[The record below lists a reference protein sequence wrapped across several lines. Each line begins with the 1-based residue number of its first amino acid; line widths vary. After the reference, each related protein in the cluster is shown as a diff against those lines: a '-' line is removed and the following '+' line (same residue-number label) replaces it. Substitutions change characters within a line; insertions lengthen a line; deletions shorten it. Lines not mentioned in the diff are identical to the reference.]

1 MSQAAFHFKRNVSVA
16 SRKMIIM
23 VVKRKQSEE
32 KDLSNFPLLGNV
44 FNLAASD
51 TRRRGRKLV
60 GNSKTKLKLLLRP
73 LKILILKSN
82 WFLFRFM
89 QVSRKGEKSTD
100 LQQNINLQAVAL
112 VSISAVQEKALQTFC
127 I

>member
-1 MSQAAFHFKRNVSVA
+1 MRKKKLKMSQAAYHFKRNVSVA
-16 SRKMIIM
+16 SRKMIIV

-60 GNSKTKLKLLLRP
+60 GNSKTKLKLLLRQ

-82 WFLFRFM
+82 WFLFQFT
-89 QVSRKGEKSTD
+89 QVSRQGEKSTD

-112 VSISAVQEKALQTFC
+112 VSISAV
-127 I
+127 

>member
-1 MSQAAFHFKRNVSVA
+1 MSQAAFHLKRSVSVA

-32 KDLSNFPLLGNV
+32 KDLSNFPLLGNL

-82 WFLFRFM
+82 WFLFRFT
-89 QVSRKGEKSTD
+89 QVSRQGEKSTD

>member
-89 QVSRKGEKSTD
+89 QVSRQGEKSTD

>member
-82 WFLFRFM
+82 WFLFWFM
-89 QVSRKGEKSTD
+89 QVSRQGEKSTD

>member
-1 MSQAAFHFKRNVSVA
+1 MRKKAQNEPSGIPFKRNVSVA

-82 WFLFRFM
+82 WFLFRFT
-89 QVSRKGEKSTD
+89 QVSRQGEKSTD
-100 LQQNINLQAVAL
+100 LQQNINLHAVAL
-112 VSISAVQEKALQTFC
+112 VSVSAM
-127 I
+127 

>member
-82 WFLFRFM
+82 WFLFRFT
-89 QVSRKGEKSTD
+89 QVSRQGEKSTD

>member
-16 SRKMIIM
+16 SRKMIIV

-60 GNSKTKLKLLLRP
+60 GNSKTKLKLLLRQ

-82 WFLFRFM
+82 WFLFQFT
-89 QVSRKGEKSTD
+89 QVSRQGEKSTD

-112 VSISAVQEKALQTFC
+112 VSTSAV
-127 I
+127 

>member
-1 MSQAAFHFKRNVSVA
+1 
-16 SRKMIIM
+16 M

-32 KDLSNFPLLGNV
+32 KDLSNFPLLGNL

-82 WFLFRFM
+82 WFLFRFT
-89 QVSRKGEKSTD
+89 QVSRQGEKSTD

>member
-89 QVSRKGEKSTD
+89 QVSRQGEKSTD

-112 VSISAVQEKALQTFC
+112 VSISAVQEKALQTLC